1 MASPL
6 FQRPAPSVLARLKLW
21 AARRRHEPHRVTTIY
36 AKMRQLGN
44 WSRDNRPIVKPI
56 PTNLRVFSRTV
67 YASRAISLY
76 TRAISSLEWH
86 VAPRKDVKLNKEI
99 NRQLQIVTNCLNSP
113 NKDDSLQTM
122 MKQIVEDICVA
133 GGGVLEQQQSGDEN
147 RPLWLWP
154 VDALSMQIY
163 ANWDGDDRKPRYC
176 QTIGYGNIGVT
187 QGRDL
192 LNAQII
198 YMRDRPTTDSPF
210 SFGPLE
216 IAFESINRLLGTAE
230 YAGNVAANADPQ
242 NILTIAGASS
252 DELEAFRTYWR
263 NEIEGQGN
271 TPIWGASNS
280 DSKVT
285 AVPLRGADDNALYLK
300 YQQFLIREIAT
311 AFSISPQNLGVEA
324 DVNRNTSEVA
334 EDRDWDTGIAPTAAM
349 IAAHIN
355 REAIWGALGFS
366 QIELVPGGLERV
378 DEKATAEIYK
388 IEYEGNSITP
398 NEHRAR
404 RNLPPLDSE
413 FGDKIYAEAQI
424 AIFAAKSGAV
434 NQKLIDGE

>member
-1 MASPL
+1 MASPF
-6 FQRPAPSVLARLKLW
+6 FQRPAPSMLERLKLW
-21 AARRRHEPHRVTTIY
+21 AARHKHEPHRITTIY
-36 AKMRQLGN
+36 AKLRQLGN

-76 TRAISSLEWH
+76 TQAISGLDWH
-86 VAPRKDVKLNKEI
+86 FAPREGVKLNSEI
-99 NRQLQIVTNCLNSP
+99 KRQIEVATNCFNNP
-113 NKDDSLQTM
+113 NHDDSQETM
-122 MKQIVEDICVA
+122 MQQIVEDVCVA
-133 GGGVLEQQQSGDEN
+133 GVGTLEQATGGDKN

-154 VDALSMQIY
+154 VDSLSIQIY
-163 ANWDGDDRKPRYC
+163 PNWNGEADKPRYC
-176 QTIGYGNIGVT
+176 QTMGYGNVGVT

-192 LNAQII
+192 LNRQII
-198 YMRDRPTTDSPF
+198 YMRSRPTTDSPF

-230 YAGNVAANADPQ
+230 YAGNVAANANPA
-242 NILTIAGASS
+242 NLLFIKGAST
-252 DELEAFRTYWR
+252 DEIEGFRTYWR

-271 TPIWGASNS
+271 MPILGGEDVS
-280 DSKVT
+280 T
-285 AVPLRGADDNALYLK
+285 AALRGASDDSVYLK

-334 EDRDWDTGIAPTAAM
+334 EDRDWDVGITPMARI

-355 REAIWGALGFS
+355 REAIWGTLGFS

-378 DEKATAEIYK
+378 DEKATAEIYDL
-388 IEYEGNSITP
+388 EYKGNSITP

-404 RNLPPLDSE
+404 RNLPPLDSP
-413 FGDKIYAEAQI
+413 FGDMVKAEVDI
-424 AIFAAKSGAV
+424 AVAAAKGAAQV
-434 NQKLIDGE
+434 NSQIINKE